1 MPATPK
7 PKVAAAGEATV
18 AFRLRLFVY
27 HFDLFVDHSV
37 GKPVDRHVNPVMLL
51 PCNYKPVLKTCS
63 VRRVAPALDD
73 HIDQQVPSTR
83 LIDFAKS
90 PRDRFTLGLWNC
102 RTQPRFI
109 GDQIC

>member
-18 AFRLRLFVY
+18 AFRLRLLV
-27 HFDLFVDHSV
+27 HDLDLLVEHLA
-37 GKPVDRHVNPVMLL
+37 GEPVDRHMDPVMLF

-63 VRRVAPALDD
+63 IRRVAPALGD

-83 LIDFAKS
+83 LIDF
-90 PRDRFTLGLWNC
+90 P
-102 RTQPRFI
+102 
-109 GDQIC
+109 